1 MSSRGPSPA
10 PRAHWIAQW
19 FSAVGLAA
27 LMLITL
33 TFSGRDGVPTGANY
47 DPFAP
52 THGVA
57 LTRVSAPTQSG
68 VPSTAGVVD
77 DLSPPRFSPVR
88 PMPLPQPPIPTTPP
102 VQLLIAS
109 MNVHRAVEAVGL
121 DRRGVMRLPVNWW
134 NAGWYQGG
142 PVPGAPG
149 DAVIEGHAG
158 YPDEP
163 LIFGRLATL
172 RTGDKIVVV
181 LGDGS
186 RQLFLVVSMAKL
198 AVGTAPQGMAE
209 PYGPPR
215 LTLITC
221 TGSFDKDHYSYS
233 QRLVV
238 EASYAGLV

>member
-1 MSSRGPSPA
+1 M
-10 PRAHWIAQW
+10 AQW

-33 TFSGRDGVPTGANY
+33 TVSGRDGAPTGTNY

-52 THGVA
+52 TQGVA
-57 LTRVSAPTQSG
+57 LTRVSTPTKSDIA
-68 VPSTAGVVD
+68 STTGSDVASIAGMVD
-77 DLSPPRFSPVR
+77 DLSPPRFSTVMPT
-88 PMPLPQPPIPTTPP
+88 PLPEPPIPTAPP
-102 VQLLIAS
+102 VQLLIAA
-109 MNVHRAVEAVGL
+109 MDVHRAVEAVGI
-121 DRRGVMRLPVNWW
+121 DRRGVIKLPVNWW

-158 YPDEP
+158 FPDQP

-186 RQLFLVVSMAKL
+186 RHLFLVVSMSKL
-198 AVGTAPQGMAE
+198 AVGTAPPGMAE

-221 TGSFDKDHYSYS
+221 TGSFDKDHFSYS

-238 EASYAGLV
+238 EANYAGLV

>member
-1 MSSRGPSPA
+1 M
-10 PRAHWIAQW
+10 
-19 FSAVGLAA
+19 
-27 LMLITL
+27 
-33 TFSGRDGVPTGANY
+33 D
-47 DPFAP
+47 
-52 THGVA
+52 
-57 LTRVSAPTQSG
+57 
-68 VPSTAGVVD
+68 
-77 DLSPPRFSPVR
+77 
-88 PMPLPQPPIPTTPP
+88 
-102 VQLLIAS
+102 
-109 MNVHRAVEAVGL
+109 VHRAVEAVGI
-121 DRRGVMRLPVNWW
+121 DRRGVIKLPVNWW

-158 YPDEP
+158 FPDQP

-186 RQLFLVVSMAKL
+186 RHLFLVVSMSKL
-198 AVGTAPQGMAE
+198 AVGTAPPGMAE

-221 TGSFDKDHYSYS
+221 TGSFDKDHFSYS

>member
-1 MSSRGPSPA
+1 MSTPTKSD
-10 PRAHWIAQW
+10 IA
-19 FSAVGLAA
+19 S
-27 LMLITL
+27 T
-33 TFSGRDGVPTGANY
+33 TGS
-47 DPFAP
+47 D
-52 THGVA
+52 VA
-57 LTRVSAPTQSG
+57 SI
-68 VPSTAGVVD
+68 AGMVD
-77 DLSPPRFSPVR
+77 DLSPPRFSTVMPT
-88 PMPLPQPPIPTTPP
+88 PLPEPPIPTAPP
-102 VQLLIAS
+102 VQLLIAA
-109 MNVHRAVEAVGL
+109 MDVHRAVEAVGI
-121 DRRGVMRLPVNWW
+121 DRRGVIKLPVNWW

-158 YPDEP
+158 FPDQP

-186 RQLFLVVSMAKL
+186 RHLFLVVSMSKL
-198 AVGTAPQGMAE
+198 AVGTAPPGMAE

-221 TGSFDKDHYSYS
+221 TGSFDKDHFSYS